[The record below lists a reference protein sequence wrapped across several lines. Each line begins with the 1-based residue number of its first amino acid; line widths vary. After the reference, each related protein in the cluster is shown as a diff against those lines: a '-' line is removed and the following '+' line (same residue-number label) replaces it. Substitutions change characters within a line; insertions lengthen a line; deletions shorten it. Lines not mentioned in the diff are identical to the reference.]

1 MRRRALLLA
10 LLLLLLGGQA
20 TAVQLPEELLES
32 TPEAA
37 GQVAGTDFQ
46 QGITTL
52 LDTVRE
58 EFVSVLRK
66 GTAGVIQLL
75 LVLLLCGVG
84 ECLLQPLQGKPSF
97 RYVTLAGTAAIVTA
111 AAGDLSTLIGLGVE
125 TMTQLDQFS
134 KVLLPTLAAATASSG
149 MIGTASVK
157 QVVTVFFCDL
167 LITLIHSLILPFLYL
182 YIVAAAAGAML
193 GDARLDAV
201 ARGIK
206 KGMTWVLTALLT
218 VFTLYLSVAGIVAG
232 TADATAV
239 GLTKRAIAAAVPV
252 VGNVIAGAAETVLSG
267 AAVLKNS
274 IGIFGVLAV
283 LGTCAVPFL
292 RLAVQYLLYKVAAFA
307 AGTVSSPP
315 LVKLVDSI
323 GSAFG
328 LILGMVGSCA
338 LLLTISVLSSLLVVS
353 L

>member
-1 MRRRALLLA
+1 MRRGIFLLLV
-10 LLLLLLGGQA
+10 LLLLLGGQA
-20 TAVQLPEELLES
+20 RAVQLPDELIDS
-32 TPEAA
+32 APEAA
-37 GQVAGTDFQ
+37 GEVAGTDFQ
-46 QGITTL
+46 QGMSTL
-52 LDTVRE
+52 LDTVE
-58 EFVSVLRK
+58 AEFLSVLRK
-66 GTAGVIQLL
+66 GTAGVVQLL
-75 LVLLLCGVG
+75 LVLLLCGIG
-84 ECLLQPLQGKPSF
+84 ECLLQPLQGKSSF
-97 RYVTLAGTAAIVTA
+97 RYVTLAGTAAIVTV

-125 TMTQLDQFS
+125 TMAQLDQFS

-149 MIGTASVK
+149 MVGTASVK
-157 QVVTVFFCDL
+157 QVATVFFCDL
-167 LITLIHSLILPFLYL
+167 LITMIHSLILPFLYL
-182 YIVAAAAGAML
+182 YIAASAAGAML
-193 GDARLDAV
+193 GDARLEAV

-206 KGMTWVLTALLT
+206 RGMTWLLTALLT
-218 VFTLYLSVAGIVAG
+218 AFTLYLSVAGIVAG
-232 TADATAV
+232 TADAAAV

-292 RLAVQYLLYKVAAFA
+292 RLGVQYLLYKVAAFA

-315 LVKLVDSI
+315 LVRLVESL

-328 LILGMVGSCA
+328 LVLGMVGSCA
-338 LLLTISVLSSLLVVS
+338 LLLTVSVLSSLLVVG